1 MKGVYIFCVCL
12 VMVSCTDVE
21 NSGSQVPQVFRYG
34 YRPPDV
40 DVGEKMAE
48 LDGFRQYLEKKLEMP
63 VELYEI
69 LGYAP
74 AIEALRANK
83 IEMTTLGSF
92 AFVIAEEKA
101 GIEPIAYRGH
111 KDTGKGSYFSLFIT
125 TRKDLK
131 TIEDVKEK
139 AHTLKL
145 AFGNP
150 ASTSGHLIP
159 RKYLKENGI
168 NPETDFEEVLYCP
181 DHTASLMATLS
192 GNVDVA
198 AVMNITINKFLQSGK
213 ITENDFVTLFQS
225 DPIQTDA
232 YVVRPNLPL
241 ELKQKAIKAMVDM
254 CQEAPEIWYGIS
266 PVSDRDV
273 ILFPARQELWNEI
286 REMALLTKKE
296 MFGK

>member
-1 MKGVYIFCVCL
+1 MMGA
-12 VMVSCTDVE
+12 CTEVD
-21 NSGSQVPQVFRYG
+21 NSGVQLPQVFRFG

-40 DVGEKMAE
+40 DVAEKIADLE
-48 LDGFRQYLEKKLEMP
+48 GFREYMENKLDMP
-63 VELYEI
+63 VELFEI
-69 LGYAP
+69 MGYAP

-101 GIEPIAYRGH
+101 GIEPVAYRGH

-125 TRKDLK
+125 TRNDLK
-131 TIEDVKEK
+131 TIKDVKEK
-139 AHTLKL
+139 AHSLKL

-181 DHTASLMATLS
+181 DHTASLMTTLS

-198 AVMNITINKFLQSGK
+198 AVMNITINRFLQNGK

-232 YVVRPNLPL
+232 YVVRPNLPP
-241 ELKQKAIKAMVDM
+241 ELKLKVEKALIDM
-254 CQEAPEIWYGIS
+254 CHEAPEIWYGIS
-266 PVSDRDV
+266 PVRDRDI

-286 REMALLTKKE
+286 REMAHQTKKE
-296 MFGK
+296 MFGR

>member
-1 MKGVYIFCVCL
+1 MKCFYIFCL
-12 VMVSCTDVE
+12 YFMMGACTEVD
-21 NSGSQVPQVFRYG
+21 NSGVQLPQVFRFG

-40 DVGEKMAE
+40 DVAEKIADLE
-48 LDGFRQYLEKKLEMP
+48 GFREYMENKLDMP
-63 VELYEI
+63 VELFEI
-69 LGYAP
+69 MGYAP

-101 GIEPIAYRGH
+101 GIEPVAYRGH

-125 TRKDLK
+125 TRNDLK
-131 TIEDVKEK
+131 TIKDVKEK
-139 AHTLKL
+139 AHSLKL

-181 DHTASLMATLS
+181 DHTASLMTTLS

-198 AVMNITINKFLQSGK
+198 AVMNITINRFLQNGK

-232 YVVRPNLPL
+232 YVVRPNLPP
-241 ELKQKAIKAMVDM
+241 ELKLKVEKALIDM
-254 CQEAPEIWYGIS
+254 CHEAPEIWYGIS
-266 PVSDRDV
+266 PVRDRDI

-286 REMALLTKKE
+286 REMAHQTKKE
-296 MFGK
+296 MFGR

>member
-1 MKGVYIFCVCL
+1 MRALLITCFCL
-12 VMVSCTDVE
+12 LLGSCTRVE
-21 NSGSQVPQVFRYG
+21 NNELQVPPVFRYG

-40 DVGEKMAE
+40 DVAEKMADLE
-48 LDGFRQYLEKKLEMP
+48 GFREYMEKKLGMP

-101 GIEPIAYRGH
+101 GIEPVAYRGH
-111 KDTGKGSYFSLFIT
+111 KDTGKGTYFSLFIT
-125 TRKDLK
+125 TRNDLK

-168 NPETDFEEVLYCP
+168 NPETDFKEVLYCP
-181 DHTASLMATLS
+181 DHTASLMTTLS

-198 AVMNITINKFLQSGK
+198 AVMNITVNRFLRAGK
-213 ITENDFVTLFQS
+213 ITEDDFVVLFQS

-232 YVVRPNLPL
+232 YVVRPNLPP
-241 ELKQKAIKAMVDM
+241 ELKQKVGEAMVDM
-254 CQEAPEIWYGIS
+254 CREAPEIWYGIS
-266 PVSDRDV
+266 PVSDRDI

-286 REMALLTKKE
+286 REMAHQTKKE
-296 MFGK
+296 MFGR